1 MNFLYI
7 REKIKLKISRYD
19 FQIISKSELFRIIIF
34 KFNSRNRKDKN
45 NNISWG
51 RRDLNFFYSLSIKSA
66 VKTRSR
72 DKTGSRKIDEDFFL
86 PVVCYLWI
94 WRFFYIDSTL
104 NDITVI
110 KSNRFRAKH
119 LVLSS
124 SEIFRRPFV

>member
-51 RRDLNFFYSLSIKSA
+51 RRDLNFFYSLSIKSP

>member
-7 REKIKLKISRYD
+7 REKIELKISRYD

-86 PVVCYLWI
+86 PVVCYL
-94 WRFFYIDSTL
+94 
-104 NDITVI
+104 
-110 KSNRFRAKH
+110 
-119 LVLSS
+119 
-124 SEIFRRPFV
+124 

>member
-51 RRDLNFFYSLSIKSA
+51 RRDLNFFYSLSIKSV
-66 VKTRSR
+66 VKQ
-72 DKTGSRKIDEDFFL
+72 E
-86 PVVCYLWI
+86 VV
-94 WRFFYIDSTL
+94 TKQ
-104 NDITVI
+104 VVV
-110 KSNRFRAKH
+110 K
-119 LVLSS
+119 
-124 SEIFRRPFV
+124 